1 MLPKPEHLEK
11 PPPGSKAAQGQGC
24 ICPVKDNHHGQG
36 FTMSGKKWYVY
47 TEGCPVHDLHDLD
60 EPEFDGAGV
69 A

>member
-36 FTMSGKKWYVY
+36 FAIERVEQAIM
-47 TEGCPVHDLHDLD
+47 TEFGYNQWQV
-60 EPEFDGAGV
+60 E
-69 A
+69 